1 MTKIVFH
8 LFLFGVTTMVIGR
21 PSHAQS
27 FNTMNGLIGPKTELS
42 VKTGIAS
49 NDQVALAS
57 FCESAPDCDSRGQ
70 RLGNSCSKGSGSS
83 CGNGLGNSCGNGS
96 GKGGCNGVGNWLDN
110 TQLLFGA
117 DSYKSLGDSALSGFN
132 PLPFALGN
140 SFGAVSGFNTG
151 VRIGD
156 SRIRGQVGASYGV
169 YDIKG
174 RTTTAPLK
182 DDSLEQQIFMTAGF
196 YKRSDVCGGDRISW
210 GAVYDQFIG
219 HQWGWA
225 NNEVQL
231 GQFRG
236 IIGYALNET
245 NEVGNWGTF
254 HINND
259 AVGLGFPPNA
269 VITNIRAMN
278 QANSYLRHQWA
289 FGGNSM
295 LYAGIFDRADVAS
308 WQFGMINLAPVSS
321 STSLYGNFTY
331 VAPSSA
337 TGLVGT
343 SEEQWNASVGMVFY
357 LGKKAVSRTVSGNQG
372 MPLLPVANNGS
383 FLITN

>member
-1 MTKIVFH
+1 MTKLVFH
-8 LFLFGVTTMVIGR
+8 LFLFGMTTMVIAR

-27 FNTMNGLIGPKTELS
+27 FNTMHGLIGPKTELS
-42 VKTGIAS
+42 VKSGIES

-57 FCESAPDCDSRGQ
+57 FCESAPDCDNRGQ
-70 RLGNSCSKGSGSS
+70 RF
-83 CGNGLGNSCGNGS
+83 GNSCGNS
-96 GKGGCNGVGNWLDN
+96 CGKGLGNWLDN
-110 TQLLFGA
+110 TQLTFGA
-117 DSYKSLGDSALSGFN
+117 DSYKSLGDSGLTGFN
-132 PLPFALGN
+132 PLPFSLGN

-151 VRIGD
+151 VRLGE

-182 DDSLEQQIFMTAGF
+182 DDSLEQQTYITAGF

-231 GQFRG
+231 GQIRG
-236 IIGYALNET
+236 ITGYALNET
-245 NEVGNWGTF
+245 NEVGSWGTF

-259 AVGLGFPPNA
+259 AAALGFPPNA
-269 VITNIRAMN
+269 VISNIRAMN

-295 LYAGIFDRADVAS
+295 LYAGVVDRADVAS

-331 VAPSSA
+331 VAPGSA
-337 TGLVGT
+337 TGLVGS

>member
-1 MTKIVFH
+1 MKKVFH
-8 LFLFGVTTMVIGR
+8 LFFLGMTAFVIAR
-21 PSHAQS
+21 PSHAQT
-27 FNTMNGLIGPKTELS
+27 FNTMSGVIGPKTELS
-42 VKTGIAS
+42 VKTGIES
-49 NDQVALAS
+49 RDEVALAS
-57 FCESAPDCDSRGQ
+57 FCESAPDCGNRGQ
-70 RLGNSCSKGSGSS
+70 RLGNSCGK
-83 CGNGLGNSCGNGS
+83 GS
-96 GKGGCNGVGNWLDN
+96 GKGCGNVVGNWLDN
-110 TQLLFGA
+110 TQLTFGA
-117 DSYKSLGDSALSGFN
+117 DSYKSLGDSGLTGFA
-132 PLPFALGN
+132 PQPFSLGN

-151 VRIGD
+151 FRLGE

-174 RTTTAPLK
+174 RTTTAPIK
-182 DDSLEQQIFMTAGF
+182 DDSLEQQTYLTGGI

-225 NNEVQL
+225 NNEVSL

-236 IIGYALNET
+236 ILGYALNET
-245 NEVGNWGTF
+245 NEVGSWGTF

-259 AVGLGFPPNA
+259 SVALGFPPN
-269 VITNIRAMN
+269 VVLTNIRAMN

-295 LYAGIFDRADVAS
+295 LYAGVVDRADVAS
-308 WQFGMINLAPVSS
+308 WQFGMINLAPVST

-337 TGLVGT
+337 TGLVGS